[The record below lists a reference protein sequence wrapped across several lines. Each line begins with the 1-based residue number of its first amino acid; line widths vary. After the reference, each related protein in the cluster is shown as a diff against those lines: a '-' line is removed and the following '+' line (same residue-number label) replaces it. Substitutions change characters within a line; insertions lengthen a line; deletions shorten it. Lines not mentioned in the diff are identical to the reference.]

1 MNKGETKAKVEK
13 EAEADMKLM
22 NSTEPAGRGLYGQ
35 KITAQYNKLALYH
48 GQYRLLAVAQKQK
61 VRFGAELL

>member
-35 KITAQYNKLALYH
+35 KNNS
-48 GQYRLLAVAQKQK
+48 AV
-61 VRFGAELL
+61 